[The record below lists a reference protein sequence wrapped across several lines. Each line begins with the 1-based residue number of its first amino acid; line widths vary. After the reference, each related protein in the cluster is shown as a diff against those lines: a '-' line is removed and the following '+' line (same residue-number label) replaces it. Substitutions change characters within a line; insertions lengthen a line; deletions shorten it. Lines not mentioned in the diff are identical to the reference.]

1 MFENRCREFAEK
13 ARSGRMPLG
22 AVVTF
27 ADAAVTEVLCAA
39 GFDFVWIDG
48 EHGVIDRKTAPA
60 VLLNDDGST
69 NALVVIGATVSTNA
83 PGTATWLPWKKSDTA
98 ECSFVYPEGRVD
110 GTAGPIS
117 SRTCPCR

>member
-1 MFENRCREFAEK
+1 MKTDNLEVFLEK
-13 ARSGRMPLG
+13 VRDGKLALG
-22 AVVTF
+22 CCVTL
-27 ADAAVTEVLCAA
+27 ADPAVTEIAAAA

-98 ECSFVYPEGRVD
+98 ECSFAYPEGRAD